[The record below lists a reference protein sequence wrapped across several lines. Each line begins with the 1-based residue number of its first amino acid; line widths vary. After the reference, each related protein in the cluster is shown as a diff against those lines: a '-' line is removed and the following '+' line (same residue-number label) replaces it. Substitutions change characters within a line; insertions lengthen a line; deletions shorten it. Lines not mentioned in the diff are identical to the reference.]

1 MKKFMKLSGLLAL
14 AMALATPVFTAC
26 DNDDYDTQQYKGGVN
41 LNSFGPSPVA
51 RGGELRFLGSGMD
64 QVVKVSIPGC
74 DDLTE
79 ITRVSAEEIR
89 VTVPQT
95 AEPGHVKLH
104 YAGGVLETKTM
115 LTYSEPISIGSIS
128 PARVKPGTS
137 LTIEGE
143 YLNLINEVCFP
154 FLEDSV
160 NVYAADFAV
169 HERKQIVLTVPEEA
183 VSGIIIISDAKEVPN
198 TIKAEAETEIVL
210 PAVEQ
215 PLDLSGAKGGD
226 AVTVKGTDLDLV
238 RSVLMPDG
246 SELEFSYSAEESAIS
261 FVLPDNA
268 TDGAIV
274 AVPASGVKVAVA
286 NIGMVVPTELAAT
299 PAEGIRG
306 GQEIVISGVNMEQV
320 VSVLFPNV
328 AESVEPAE
336 VTATAV
342 KVAFPEMAQSGNAVL
357 NLKSGKT
364 VEIALSTA
372 KPEVTGFEPA
382 EVAAAATVKMLG
394 RNLDLVVS
402 VAFPGAESFEVM
414 PVSAAELSV
423 EVPATAQSGAVVLT
437 MANGESVETPALTVN
452 APECANI
459 VAVETEE
466 LLAGEIMVVQLANA
480 DKLTAVEVN
489 GQAVQYIVNGDKL
502 YINLPTSCGKGTVV
516 RLLSSNGEISYTY
529 DVTPA
534 THVEN
539 VIWTGMF
546 DLGNWDGGGLRI
558 DKSAL
563 EGVPAGGK
571 LVFYLAPYAD
581 AQVQL
586 NDANWGQQGDIIDVP
601 ADASKVEFELSADFL
616 NAVLT
621 TEDGWSETAII
632 VNGHS
637 AVISKI
643 AVEYEQSLETTIWSG
658 SWSSG
663 NWGGNQDLA
672 WGAFDWSTVK
682 AGAMLRLYVTPDV
695 ANPADDWWCV
705 ALRHGDGW
713 NALPAPTPD
722 QWGQPVS
729 GVVELVLTREI
740 LDDLIANSGLV
751 ITGADYTLT
760 KVTIE

>member
-1 MKKFMKLSGLLAL
+1 
-14 AMALATPVFTAC
+14 
-26 DNDDYDTQQYKGGVN
+26 
-41 LNSFGPSPVA
+41 
-51 RGGELRFLGSGMD
+51 
-64 QVVKVSIPGC
+64 
-74 DDLTE
+74 
-79 ITRVSAEEIR
+79 
-89 VTVPQT
+89 
-95 AEPGHVKLH
+95 
-104 YAGGVLETKTM
+104 
-115 LTYSEPISIGSIS
+115 
-128 PARVKPGTS
+128 
-137 LTIEGE
+137 
-143 YLNLINEVCFP
+143 
-154 FLEDSV
+154 
-160 NVYAADFAV
+160 
-169 HERKQIVLTVPEEA
+169 
-183 VSGIIIISDAKEVPN
+183 
-198 TIKAEAETEIVL
+198 
-210 PAVEQ
+210 
-215 PLDLSGAKGGD
+215 
-226 AVTVKGTDLDLV
+226 
-238 RSVLMPDG
+238 
-246 SELEFSYSAEESAIS
+246 
-261 FVLPDNA
+261 
-268 TDGAIV
+268 
-274 AVPASGVKVAVA
+274 
-286 NIGMVVPTELAAT
+286 
-299 PAEGIRG
+299 
-306 GQEIVISGVNMEQV
+306 
-320 VSVLFPNV
+320 
-328 AESVEPAE
+328 
-336 VTATAV
+336 
-342 KVAFPEMAQSGNAVL
+342 
-357 NLKSGKT
+357 
-364 VEIALSTA
+364 
-372 KPEVTGFEPA
+372 
-382 EVAAAATVKMLG
+382 
-394 RNLDLVVS
+394 
-402 VAFPGAESFEVM
+402 
-414 PVSAAELSV
+414 
-423 EVPATAQSGAVVLT
+423 
-437 MANGESVETPALTVN
+437 
-452 APECANI
+452 
-459 VAVETEE
+459 
-466 LLAGEIMVVQLANA
+466 MVVQLANA

>member
-1 MKKFMKLSGLLAL
+1 
-14 AMALATPVFTAC
+14 
-26 DNDDYDTQQYKGGVN
+26 
-41 LNSFGPSPVA
+41 
-51 RGGELRFLGSGMD
+51 
-64 QVVKVSIPGC
+64 
-74 DDLTE
+74 
-79 ITRVSAEEIR
+79 
-89 VTVPQT
+89 
-95 AEPGHVKLH
+95 
-104 YAGGVLETKTM
+104 
-115 LTYSEPISIGSIS
+115 
-128 PARVKPGTS
+128 
-137 LTIEGE
+137 
-143 YLNLINEVCFP
+143 
-154 FLEDSV
+154 
-160 NVYAADFAV
+160 
-169 HERKQIVLTVPEEA
+169 
-183 VSGIIIISDAKEVPN
+183 
-198 TIKAEAETEIVL
+198 
-210 PAVEQ
+210 
-215 PLDLSGAKGGD
+215 
-226 AVTVKGTDLDLV
+226 
-238 RSVLMPDG
+238 
-246 SELEFSYSAEESAIS
+246 
-261 FVLPDNA
+261 VLPDNA

-306 GQEIVISGVNMEQV
+306 GQEIVISCVNMEQV

-342 KVAFPEMAQSGNAVL
+342 KVVFPEMAQSGNAVL

-394 RNLDLVVS
+394 RNLDLVVA

-502 YINLPTSCGKGTVV
+502 YINMPTSCGKGTVV

-546 DLGNWDGGGLRI
+546 VLGNWDGGGLRI

-563 EGVPAGGK
+563 ECVPAH
-571 LVFYLAPYAD
+571 
-581 AQVQL
+581 VQL

-663 NWGGNQDLA
+663 NWCGNQDLA

-713 NALPAPTPD
+713 NAIPAPTPD